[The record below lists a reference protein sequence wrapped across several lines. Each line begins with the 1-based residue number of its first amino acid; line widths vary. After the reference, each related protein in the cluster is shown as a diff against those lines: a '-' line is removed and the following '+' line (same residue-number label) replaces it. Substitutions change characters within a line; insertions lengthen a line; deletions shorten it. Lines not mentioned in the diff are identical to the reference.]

1 MFDRQTLG
9 IFDEKFRSLVG
20 HLSKTDFR
28 ISADKTHLN
37 PGIDLFYPVQ
47 RLSQP
52 EIQSQIDH
60 HKSMRRF
67 HSISSRIVLVLA
79 HNYTSMQISPHPMT
93 CSSSKRSTCGQNYID
108 LGLCDWKCISI
119 QIHAGFLPIA
129 RPDKSPGSSFKKPFI
144 AEFQQFSCHYL
155 LIGKS

>member
-1 MFDRQTLG
+1 MFVRQTLG
-9 IFDEKFRSLVG
+9 IFDEKFRNLVG
-20 HLSKTDFR
+20 RLSKTDFR
-28 ISADKTHLN
+28 ISADKTLLN
-37 PGIDLFYPVQ
+37 PGIDLFCPVQ

-119 QIHAGFLPIA
+119 QIRAGFLAIA